1 MRLNVNR
8 LSQKLSFF
16 IRSVMEKYKNILY
29 NIFITLILSIGVYFR
44 TKLYFFNNVFS
55 DDECR
60 LILSLID
67 KNLIQSM
74 LFLGNAQSAPPLFI
88 LVSKLILYIAG
99 WQEIF
104 AKFVP
109 YIAGIGSLFV
119 FYKTCNC
126 YLKSKFSKVCALSLF
141 AISQPL
147 ILFSSIFK
155 QYSTDIFVSILCLYF
170 MTKVK
175 IKDLSKS
182 KLLLLALCI
191 MVLPLISLPS
201 LFFIGAFVIQNI
213 IENFRNKDFYKRLLI
228 ILIPF
233 VLLMGG
239 YYIFN
244 LAPARADLYRF
255 FPDYWDDGF
264 WNLSFG
270 GLVKLLVLNFKFWF
284 VPNVLTLPALILFV
298 WGAGI
303 SIKEKKYGL
312 LSVVALVL
320 FASLIKLYPLSGRV
334 GLYFAPVVM
343 LFMLKPLD
351 SKKKGLVILALLLCF
366 TAFCKYD
373 FDYLKN
379 INSVDYFI
387 SYSPKVLMFNL
398 VEKFNPKSDIIIC
411 NPASSPSYLYY
422 SAAQKFYPD
431 DVYEMPVETKDKEVM
446 LNYLNGLKKGQKYW
460 FYLVKDYNQAKVFP
474 FIFEWLEGKNVLYK
488 YLDRNS
494 YLIYLEN

>member
-1 MRLNVNR
+1 
-8 LSQKLSFF
+8 
-16 IRSVMEKYKNILY
+16 MEKFKKISYLLLVGFLIFFGIFLRSRLYIL
-29 NIFITLILSIGVYFR
+29 ND
-44 TKLYFFNNVFS
+44 VFS

-60 LILSLID
+60 LVLSLMD
-67 KNLIQSM
+67 KSLLQS
-74 LFLGNAQSAPPLFI
+74 LFFLGNAQSAPPLFI
-88 LVSKLILYIAG
+88 FLSKIIFCITG
-99 WQEIF
+99 WTEPA
-104 AKFVP
+104 AKFLP
-109 YIAGIGSLFV
+109 YIAGICSVFL
-119 FYKTCNC
+119 FYKVCTC
-126 YLKSKFSKVCALSLF
+126 YLEKKLSRIIGLF
-141 AISQPL
+141 LLVISQPL
-147 ILFSSIFK
+147 IVFSTIFK
-155 QYSTDIFVSILCLYF
+155 QYSTDVFVSILCLYF
-170 MTKVK
+170 MTKIK

-182 KLLLLALCI
+182 KLFLLALCI
-191 MVLPLISLPS
+191 MALPLISLPS
-201 LFFIGAFVIQNI
+201 LFFIGAFFIQNI

-312 LSVVALVL
+312 LSVAALVL

-373 FDYLKN
+373 FNYLKN

-431 DVYEMPVETKDKEVM
+431 NVYEMPVETKDKEVM

-488 YLDRNS
+488 YQDRNS